1 VTVADGRNSEVC
13 GRELWPPL
21 ARGANAPVLA
31 SVWQAGPGAEI
42 IVHRDIT
49 PANIF
54 ITTRGDA
61 KVLDFGLAR
70 LGHEGYLS
78 DAAADQATTKS
89 DHDGVLTGTDATT
102 TVAVARVNRARE
114 IQPRE

>member
-1 VTVADGRNSEVC
+1 
-13 GRELWPPL
+13 L

-31 SVWQAGPGAEI
+31 SVWQAGLGTEI

-49 PANIF
+49 PANIS

-61 KVLDFGLAR
+61 KVLDFGLAK
-70 LGHEGYLS
+70 LGHEGCLS

-89 DHDGVLTGTDATT
+89 DHDGALTSTDATT

-114 IQPRE
+114 TQPRG

>member
-1 VTVADGRNSEVC
+1 MC

-31 SVWQAGPGAEI
+31 SVWQGGPGAEI

-54 ITTRGDA
+54 ITTRGNA
-61 KVLDFGLAR
+61 KVLDFGLAK
-70 LGHEGYLS
+70 LGYEGCLS

-89 DHDGVLTGTDATT
+89 DHDGVLTSMDATT

-114 IQPRE
+114 MQPRE